1 MPSAIRLVPTVKI
14 PMMITGASTPQGWTS
29 SASRFSLIITPQSAA
44 PGLVAK
50 PRKPT
55 PATMPIEYVSRS
67 PASASS
73 GAFMFGSTSARI
85 TRSRLSPSASAAVMK
100 SRETMP
106 SATPRAS
113 RATRGAC
120 EKPTSSTIIHQVGW
134 STAVS
139 TSSASRICGNA
150 SATSFSR
157 MIASSSQPPA

>member
-1 MPSAIRLVPTVKI
+1 ML
-14 PMMITGASTPQGWTS
+14 
-29 SASRFSLIITPQSAA
+29 
-44 PGLVAK
+44 
-50 PRKPT
+50 
-55 PATMPIEYVSRS
+55 
-67 PASASS
+67 
-73 GAFMFGSTSARI
+73 GSTSAMI
-85 TRSRLSPSASAAVMK
+85 TRSRLSPSASAAVTK

-120 EKPTSSTIIHQVGW
+120 ETPTSSTIIHQVGW

-139 TSSASRICGNA
+139 TSSASRICGKA